1 MGAVD
6 SNGVWKYDAADTV
19 STWESFL
26 NLGMNSVS
34 NAITNL
40 RMNSVYKA
48 ASEAEAGT
56 VRDNLVA
63 SGLVP
68 TPANPIMIY
77 ITTNGKF
84 MAWDGS
90 GWKRNGDAVENWART
105 GTVELNSTTT
115 ELSNG
120 MLWGKVG
127 TAEAYTIESG
137 TAVVKASTQWTSGGR
152 KIGSYGYFSL
162 SNRYTGIST
171 VCLANGNAEAM
182 TLAFSSDDNGWDNS
196 VKDANGRVQKIR
208 VVCPG
213 SSVGKLLRVNYIVIG
228 WRVIS

>member
-19 STWESFL
+19 STWEGFL

-68 TPANPIMIY
+68 TPANPIIVY

-105 GTVELNSTTT
+105 GTVALDSTVP
-115 ELSNG
+115 EMSKG
-120 MLWGKVG
+120 VLWGAVG
-127 TAEAYTIESG
+127 TPEAYTIESG
-137 TAVVKASTQWTSGGR
+137 TAVVTCGTKWYSRGKLVGA
-152 KIGSYGYFSL
+152 YGYFSL
-162 SNRYTGIST
+162 GNSYTGIST
-171 VCLANGNAEAM
+171 VSLANGDAGSM
-182 TLAFSSDDNGWDNS
+182 RLPFSSDDDGWDSN
-196 VKDANGRVQKIR
+196 VKDANGHVNRIR
-208 VVCPG
+208 VICPG
-213 SSVGKLLRVNYIVIG
+213 SNAGKKVRVNYIVIG

>member
-34 NAITNL
+34 NAITDL

-77 ITTNGKF
+77 ITTKGKF

-105 GTVELNSTTT
+105 GTVDLDSTAT
-115 ELSNG
+115 ELSKG
-120 MLWGKVG
+120 VLWGKVG

-137 TAVVKASTQWTSGGR
+137 TAVVTCGTKWTSGG
-152 KIGSYGYFSL
+152 KVVGAYGYFSL
-162 SNRYTGIST
+162 GNAYTGIST
-171 VCLANGNAEAM
+171 VSLANGDADTM
-182 TLAFSSDDNGWDNS
+182 RLPFSSDDDGWDNT
-196 VKDANGRVQKIR
+196 VKNANGNVVKIR
-208 VVCPG
+208 VICPG
-213 SSVGKLLRVNYIVIG
+213 TSVGKKVRVNYIIIG